1 MARLTLIGEHTP
13 MPSTAER
20 LLETASTLPEN
31 LLAEVLDF
39 AEFLRARQLRQQ
51 AQAAE
56 LPLSSLCGGLAQSRT
71 FAGSPIDIQERLRDE
86 WR

>member
-1 MARLTLIGEHTP
+1 

-20 LLETASTLPEN
+20 LWETASTLPAD
-31 LLAEVLDF
+31 LLLEVLDF

-51 AQAAE
+51 SDATGAADV
-56 LPLSSLCGGLAQSRT
+56 PLSSLCGGLTDSAT
-71 FAGSPIDIQERLRDE
+71 FAGSPVSIQEQLRNE

>member
-1 MARLTLIGEHTP
+1 

-20 LLETASTLPEN
+20 LLETARTLPEN

-39 AEFLRARQLRQQ
+39 AEFLRARQARQQ
-51 AQAAE
+51 AQSAE
-56 LPLSSLCGGLAQSRT
+56 VPLSSLCGGLSDSST